1 MKTII
6 ITCMAPDANQGEEA
20 RANLFRACQDLSI
33 SVLYSEVR
41 KSTKQELADA
51 NNIGIEVS

>member
-1 MKTII
+1 
-6 ITCMAPDANQGEEA
+6 MAPDANQGEEA
-20 RANLFRACQDLSI
+20 RADLFRACQDLSI